1 MRFRNRPVLVTFDH
15 VPELDAL
22 ITQVAEFNN
31 ISKSELILSL
41 VMEHKPALEEVV
53 RLIKLRNQM
62 VAARAAETKDEY
74 LPF

>member
-1 MRFRNRPVLVTFDH
+1 MRLHIKPVFVLFDH
-15 VPELDAL
+15 VPELDSL

-31 ISKSELILSL
+31 ITKSECIVNLLF
-41 VMEHKPALEEVV
+41 ERKPELEEVV
-53 RLIKLRNQM
+53 RLIKLRNEM